1 MVQVKGLTNSVAGMP
16 AEELLAP
23 GHTACPGCGQ
33 TLAVRIALKAIGRNA
48 IACMATGCLEVS
60 TGLYNRSAW
69 RIPCIHMLFEN
80 AAAVASGIERAVK
93 RMGKDTK
100 VVVFAGD
107 GGTIDIGF
115 GALSGMLERGH
126 NVIYICLDNEAYMNT
141 GVQRSGATPYAA
153 HTTTSPS
160 GEVSIGNPR
169 PKKDAPW
176 IVAAHHIPYVATASS
191 SYPKDLFRK
200 VKRACEV
207 DGPAYIQVHVPC
219 PTGWGYDT
227 SKTVEVGRLA
237 VETALWVNYEVVDDE
252 VTNVMKIGKRKP
264 VEEYLKM
271 QKRFRHLFASEEGR
285 KEIERI
291 QAIADYNARKFGLD
305 EML

>member
-1 MVQVKGLTNSVAGMP
+1 MP
-16 AEELLAP
+16 VEELLAP

-48 IACMATGCLEVS
+48 IAVMSTGCLEVS
-60 TGLYNRSAW
+60 TGLYKRSAW

-80 AAAVASGIERAVK
+80 AAAVAAGIERAMK
-93 RMGKDTK
+93 RKGSDTR
-100 VVVFAGD
+100 VVVFSGD

-126 NVIYICLDNEAYMNT
+126 DVIYICLDNEAYMNT

-160 GEVSIGNPR
+160 GAVSIGNPR
-169 PKKDAPW
+169 PKKDAPA
-176 IVAAHHIPYVATASS
+176 IVAAHNIPYVATASS
-191 SYPKDLFRK
+191 SFPKDLYKK
-200 VKRACEV
+200 VKTAC
-207 DGPAYIQVHVPC
+207 DLTPAYIQVHVPC
-219 PTGWGYDT
+219 PTGWGYET
-227 SKTVEVGRLA
+227 SKTIEVGKLA
-237 VETALWVNYEVVDDE
+237 IETALWVNYEMIDGE
-252 VTNVMKIGKRKP
+252 IANVMKIGKRKP

-271 QKRFRHLFASEEGR
+271 QKRFRHLFTSEEGR

-291 QAIADYNARKFGLD
+291 QAIADYNAKKFGLD
-305 EML
+305 E